1 MEKKQKQLIL
11 IAILVPIM
19 GFVVYTNLIAPKK
32 KPPPASPAATPPPS
46 EPAAVA
52 KPAGG
57 GAKTTGGELPPLD
70 AKLAEMQA
78 RVAGE
83 TWGRDPFNPA
93 PTPPE
98 QSGEAGDWK
107 NFRVSGL
114 IPGPAG
120 GVAIIN
126 GQEIAEGESY
136 RGYRLLEI
144 DFENYAI
151 ILEKDGQKC
160 RLEMPQE

>member
-1 MEKKQKQLIL
+1 MEKKKKQLIM
-11 IAILVPIM
+11 IAVLVPIM
-19 GFVVYTNLIAPKK
+19 GFVVYTNLLAPKK
-32 KPPPASPAATPPPS
+32 KQPPPPSAGTPLPS

-52 KPAGG
+52 KPAVA

-70 AKLAEMQA
+70 AKLADMQA
-78 RVAGE
+78 RVADE
-83 TWGRDPFNPA
+83 TWGRDAFNPA

-98 QSGEAGDWK
+98 QPGEASDWK

-136 RGYRLLEI
+136 RTYRLLEI

-151 ILEKDGQKC
+151 TLEKDGQKC

>member
-1 MEKKQKQLIL
+1 
-11 IAILVPIM
+11 
-19 GFVVYTNLIAPKK
+19 
-32 KPPPASPAATPPPS
+32 
-46 EPAAVA
+46 
-52 KPAGG
+52 
-57 GAKTTGGELPPLD
+57 
-70 AKLAEMQA
+70 MQA
-78 RVAGE
+78 QVAGE

-98 QSGEAGDWK
+98 QPGEASDWK

-126 GQEIAEGESY
+126 GQETAVGESY